1 MNSSEIMDLLGS
13 VGDGPYVKNVDIV
26 IVIET
31 SENMSRVVDDIKK
44 FGLFQ
49 WMDFLNYLGLRDR
62 VKYEKKIRY
71 KLVWFNGTLKR
82 KN

>member
-31 SENMSRVVDDIKK
+31 SENMSRVVDDIKN
-44 FGLFQ
+44 L
-49 WMDFLNYLGLRDR
+49 DFSVMVFLIILG
-62 VKYEKKIRY
+62 
-71 KLVWFNGTLKR
+71 
-82 KN
+82 

>member
-31 SENMSRVVDDIKK
+31 SENMSRVVDDIKNLDFSVDGFVNYHGLWDRENIKK
-44 FGLFQ
+44 FQF
-49 WMDFLNYLGLRDR
+49 FF
-62 VKYEKKIRY
+62 EKKR
-71 KLVWFNGTLKR
+71 NLKFYVEY
-82 KN
+82 N

>member
-31 SENMSRVVDDIKK
+31 SENMS
-44 FGLFQ
+44 
-49 WMDFLNYLGLRDR
+49 
-62 VKYEKKIRY
+62 
-71 KLVWFNGTLKR
+71 KR
-82 KN
+82 KAATTIFWI

>member
-31 SENMSRVVDDIKK
+31 SENMSRVVDDIKNLD
-44 FGLFQ
+44 FSVDG
-49 WMDFLNYLGLRDR
+49 FLNYLGSVSYTHLTLPT
-62 VKYEKKIRY
+62 
-71 KLVWFNGTLKR
+71 KLEV
-82 KN
+82 

>member
-31 SENMSRVVDDIKK
+31 SENMSRVVDDIKIWI
-44 FGLFQ
+44 FQ
-49 WMDFLNYLGLRDR
+49 WMVFLIILG
-62 VKYEKKIRY
+62 
-71 KLVWFNGTLKR
+71 
-82 KN
+82 